1 MSGFGNIILEVIG
14 VTLPIFAVVAIGFF
28 IRWKGFIKTKH
39 VPVLNRLTYNLG
51 LSALV
56 FRVIAGS
63 RFSDIVDAS
72 LLKVVYSTYF
82 LFLLIIFFSFYF
94 ARLNG
99 GLKGAI
105 IVSSYRNNMAFIGM
119 PVLLYAFGSLA
130 AAKAGIVIA
139 ALLPLNIISTALFL
153 QFINAGTGGGG
164 NSAVGAGGNNE
175 GEAGGNPSGDSGNG
189 SPRENKTSA
198 RLSALS
204 ILKAIFTDPVIIAV
218 IAGLL
223 ISYFNVSI
231 PGPLDN
237 LFEILASI
245 AVPLALLSIG
255 ASFKFS
261 HIKENVR
268 FLSVL
273 NILKLLLFPGIALL
287 FGLYVFR
294 IAEFD
299 RNIIVI
305 LFATPVAVATYI
317 QAARYKTDHDFISS
331 AIITTTIVSALTL
344 SVWLFILK
352 LI

>member
-1 MSGFGNIILEVIG
+1 MSEFGKIILEVIG

-28 IRWKGFIKTKH
+28 IRRKGFIKAEH
-39 VPVLNRLTYNLG
+39 VPVLNKLTYNLG

-56 FRVIAGS
+56 FRVISGS
-63 RFSDIVDAS
+63 KFSDIVDVS

-82 LFLLIIFFSFYF
+82 LFILIIFLSFYF
-94 ARLNG
+94 TRLNG

-153 QFINAGTGGGG
+153 QFIKAGSGG
-164 NSAVGAGGNNE
+164 SA
-175 GEAGGNPSGDSGNG
+175 
-189 SPRENKTSA
+189 KI
-198 RLSALS
+198 SALS
-204 ILKAIFTDPVIIAV
+204 ILRAIFTDPVIIATA
-218 IAGLL
+218 AGLL
-223 ISYFNVSI
+223 ISYFNIRI
-231 PGPLDN
+231 PGPIDN

-261 HIKENVR
+261 HIKENVK
-268 FLSVL
+268 FLSIL
-273 NILKLLLFPGIALL
+273 NVLKLIVFPGIALL
-287 FGLYVFR
+287 FGLYVFN

-299 RNIIVI
+299 RNIICI